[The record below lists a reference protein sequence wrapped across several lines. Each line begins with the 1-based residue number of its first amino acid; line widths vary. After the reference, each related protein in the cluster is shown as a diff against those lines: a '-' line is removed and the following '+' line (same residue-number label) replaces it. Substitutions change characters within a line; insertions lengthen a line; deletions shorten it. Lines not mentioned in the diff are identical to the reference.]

1 MDGVPTSVRTQGLR
15 RAPRPSLDG
24 AGTRDGGGRAR
35 RRPRACVAAHGR
47 LRSRGQGRPHRRA
60 PCVSVER
67 PPDSAPVGGSP
78 CHLNPEPPPSR
89 GISRCAHTRSP
100 SVRTSV
106 PTRAGGRAL
115 ELTVASRAPHPAG
128 ARVLTAAGGAA
139 SPNPWDRRLSLLSA
153 RSLLRQGPWRLRE
166 PRVCGSGSAALG
178 SGISCWLAGGLGV
191 SEVLGEC
198 GARSLAAVGVWKMW
212 GSEWFPSGSIC
223 SGLT

>member
-1 MDGVPTSVRTQGLR
+1 MSLKSGASAQPWDLAVRPHAVTERQDVCPHSR
-15 RAPRPSLDG
+15 RRHLG
-24 AGTRDGGGRAR
+24 AG
-35 RRPRACVAAHGR
+35 
-47 LRSRGQGRPHRRA
+47 
-60 PCVSVER
+60 
-67 PPDSAPVGGSP
+67 
-78 CHLNPEPPPSR
+78 
-89 GISRCAHTRSP
+89 
-100 SVRTSV
+100 
-106 PTRAGGRAL
+106 RAGGRAL
-115 ELTVASRAPHPAG
+115 ELTVASRAPHPPG

-139 SPNPWDRRLSLLSA
+139 SPNPRDRRLSLLSA

-166 PRVCGSGSAALG
+166 PRVCGSGCAALG